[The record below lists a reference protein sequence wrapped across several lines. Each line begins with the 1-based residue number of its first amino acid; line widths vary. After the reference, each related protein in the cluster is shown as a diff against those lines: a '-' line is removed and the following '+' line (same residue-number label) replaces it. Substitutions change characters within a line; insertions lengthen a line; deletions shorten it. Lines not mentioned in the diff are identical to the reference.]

1 MVARRLS
8 AGLRKLLGQYPV
20 VTLTGP
26 RQSGKTTLCRQT
38 APHLPYVNLEAGDVR
53 DFALRDPRGFLAQFQ
68 DGAVLDE
75 VQRAPELLSY
85 IQVIVDEQRR
95 NGRFLLTGSSQLL
108 LDERTTQS
116 LAGRTALLT
125 LLPLSIDEVRA
136 FGRNPSTNDL
146 LHTGFYPRIYDQHIE
161 PTRALGDYVETYVER
176 DVRQLMQVR
185 DLTTFRRFI
194 GLCAGRVGRLLNL
207 SSLANDTGIS
217 HTTAREWISLLEAS
231 YVVFRLPP
239 FFTNVGKRLM
249 KSPKLYF
256 HDVGLASYLCGIEH
270 AGQLATHPLR
280 GVFFENMVVVEALKH
295 RTNTARRSNLFF
307 YRDSSGF
314 EIDLLAVS
322 GDGVVAVEIKAGAT
336 MTARFFDGLRKF
348 AKLVPETVRARLL
361 VYDGEPVAER
371 EGVEVVRAEGLAAA
385 LTRLDSCAGH

>member
-1 MVARRLS
+1 MVSRRLS
-8 AGLRKLLGQYPV
+8 PGLRTLLDQYPV

-26 RQSGKTTLCRQT
+26 RQSGKTTLCRQ
-38 APHLPYVNLEAGDVR
+38 AASHLPYVNLEAGDVR
-53 DFALRDPRGFLAQFQ
+53 DFALRDSRGFLAQFPA
-68 DGAVLDE
+68 GAVLDE
-75 VQRAPELLSY
+75 VQRVPELLSY

-95 NGRFLLTGSSQLL
+95 NGLFVLTGSSQLL

-125 LLPLSIDEVRA
+125 LLPLSIEEVRA
-136 FGRNPSTNDL
+136 FGRTPSTNEL
-146 LHTGFYPRIYDQHIE
+146 LHAGFYPRIYDQHIE

-185 DLTTFRRFI
+185 DLTTFRRFV
-194 GLCAGRVGRLLNL
+194 GLCAGRVGQLLNL

-280 GVFFENMVVVEALKH
+280 GAFFENMVVVEALKH

-322 GDGVVAVEIKAGAT
+322 GDGVVAIEIKAGAT

-348 AKLVPETVRARLL
+348 AKLVPETVRARVL

-371 EGVEVVRAEGLAAA
+371 EGVQVVRAEGLAPA
-385 LTRLDSCAGH
+385 LARLDSSAGR